1 MAAAPRPRGRLPRR
15 VYWVRR
21 TLVVLVALVVVLGL
35 VQLVRGFAPDDAP
48 AQRAA
53 TSSGTT
59 REDTS
64 ATPRAM
70 PTYGPVAVQG
80 LTPRQRRQAVQA
92 APTGECR
99 PDEISVLPVVDK
111 AEAGGRIQIRLDLQ
125 GTQPACTFEVSDE
138 SLVVKVVTDDGTRF
152 WSTQDC
158 GRGVPRSDV
167 VVRSAQPTSVTVT
180 WSGRAS
186 DPDCTDQPAWA
197 LPGFYEVYAA
207 AAGSSPTDVPFEVTR
222 PSVRYVTETPS
233 PTATPTEKPAGNAK
247 PRPTPSPSAGP
258 TR

>member
-15 VYWVRR
+15 VYWTRR
-21 TLVVLVALVVVLGL
+21 LLVLAVALAVVLGL

-48 AQRAA
+48 AERAA

-59 REDTS
+59 RP
-64 ATPRAM
+64 TPRAM
-70 PTYGPVAVQG
+70 PTYGPVAVRG
-80 LTPRQRRQAVQA
+80 LTPKQRKQAVQA

-99 PDEISVLPVVDK
+99 ADEISVLPVVDT
-111 AEAGGRIQIRLDLQ
+111 AEAGGRIPIRLDLQ
-125 GTQPACTFEVSDE
+125 GTQPACTFEVSAA

-158 GRGVPRSDV
+158 GRGVPKSDV

-233 PTATPTEKPAGNAK
+233 PTATPSATSSGTAK
-247 PRPTPSPSAGP
+247 PRRTPSPSPSASP

>member
-1 MAAAPRPRGRLPRR
+1 M
-15 VYWVRR
+15 
-21 TLVVLVALVVVLGL
+21 VVVALAVVLGL
-35 VQLVRGFAPDDAP
+35 VQLVRGLAPDDAP
-48 AQRAA
+48 AEQAA
-53 TSSGTT
+53 TTSGAT
-59 REDTS
+59 RP
-64 ATPRAM
+64 TPQAQ
-70 PTYGPVAVQG
+70 PSYGPVAVQG
-80 LTPRQRRQAVQA
+80 LTRKQRRQAVQA

-125 GTQPACTFEVSDE
+125 GTQPACTFEVSAE
-138 SLVVKVVTDDGTRF
+138 SLVVKVATDEGVRF

-158 GRGVPRSDV
+158 ARAVPTSDV
-167 VVRSAQPTSVTVT
+167 VVRSSQPTSVTVT

-186 DPDCTDQPAWA
+186 DTECTDQPAWA

-222 PSVRYVTETPS
+222 PAVRYVTETPS
-233 PTATPTEKPAGNAK
+233 PTATPTEKASGTAE
-247 PRPTPSPSAGP
+247 PRPTPSPSPSASP